1 MNVMNYDRKAL
12 KERAKASL
20 RGTQP
25 RPWKVTLVY
34 LLIASVLP
42 AAVSMIFQ
50 IVGSGGM
57 LSKMIELGSRLDAG
71 YYMDESEVLA
81 ASANI
86 LFPAMATGI
95 LSFFVSILM
104 SLVQVVMGYGYRDYA
119 LKLYRGEQTA
129 VKNVFSGFSLAGR
142 AICTAIMVGIFTFLW
157 TMLAAVLGVCA
168 IMILTMAFA
177 AAGSGTGILTLLVI
191 LLYLGIVACAIFV
204 SYRYSLAPYFILTTD
219 MGTMDAIR
227 ESKAAMRGNIGRRF
241 VLDLSFIGWGLLV
254 AVIVFVVM
262 YGGLFITI
270 LTVGYNMVMSG
281 AIPEYMDAAMSAS
294 VLTQFMGGLYVSAGV
309 GFLASLPLSLW
320 LTAYRGSAGA
330 GFFLVVTGQ
339 DDASAT
345 HRPAPEYIPPQPS
358 DIWNNV
364 PTPPTFTP
372 SAPQPP
378 VPPAPPAPPQPP
390 VISAPPE
397 GPVGPGPDD
406 PIPAAPAPEAPAPET
421 PEAPVEEAPVT
432 EAPAETAV
440 PAEEA
445 PVTETPAETAAPA
458 ADAPPKEED

>member
-57 LSKMIELGSRLDAG
+57 LSKMVELGSRLDAG
-71 YYMDESEVLA
+71 YYMDESEALA
-81 ASANI
+81 AFANI

-129 VKNVFSGFSLAGR
+129 VKDVFSGFSLAGR

-157 TMLAAVLGVCA
+157 TMLAAVLAVCA
-168 IMILTMAFA
+168 MLILTVAFA
-177 AAGSGTGILTLLVI
+177 AAGGSDGLTTLLM
-191 LLYLGIVACAIFV
+191 LLVYVGVVVCAVFI

-227 ESKAAMRGNIGRRF
+227 ESKNAMRGNIGRRF
-241 VLDLSFIGWGLLV
+241 VLDLSFLGWALLV
-254 AVIVFVVM
+254 VAIVFVVM

-320 LTAYRGSAGA
+320 LTAYTGSAEA

-339 DDASAT
+339 DDAPHA
-345 HRPAPEYIPPQPS
+345 APEYIPPQPS

-390 VISAPPE
+390 VIPAPPE
-397 GPVGPGPDD
+397 GPAGPGPDD
-406 PIPAAPAPEAPAPET
+406 PIPATPAPET
-421 PEAPVEEAPVT
+421 PAPETSEAPAEQEGSEAET
-432 EAPAETAV
+432 PAETAV
-440 PAEEA
+440 PAEET
-445 PVTETPAETAAPA
+445 PVTEAPAEAAAPV
-458 ADAPPKEED
+458 ADAPSKEEG

>member
-57 LSKMIELGSRLDAG
+57 LSKMIELGSQLDAG

-177 AAGSGTGILTLLVI
+177 AAGSGTGLLTFLVI
-191 LLYLGIVACAIFV
+191 LLYLGIVVFAVFI

-254 AVIVFVVM
+254 AAIVFVVM

-309 GFLASLPLSLW
+309 GFLASLPLNLW
-320 LTAYRGSAGA
+320 LTAYRGSAEA
-330 GFFLVVTGQ
+330 GFFLVVTEQ
-339 DDASAT
+339 DDGSAVS
-345 HRPAPEYIPPQPS
+345 HSAPEYIPPQPS

-364 PTPPTFTP
+364 PTPPTFT
-372 SAPQPP
+372 SSDSQPP

-390 VISAPPE
+390 VIPAPPE

-406 PIPAAPAPEAPAPET
+406 PIPAAPAPEETAPEQVVKPEETDT
-421 PEAPVEEAPVT
+421 PVL
-432 EAPAETAV
+432 
-440 PAEEA
+440 
-445 PVTETPAETAAPA
+445 ETPAQPEEEERAE
-458 ADAPPKEED
+458 DAPPKEEN

>member
-57 LSKMIELGSRLDAG
+57 LSKMIELGSRLEAG

-129 VKNVFSGFSLAGR
+129 VKDVFSGFSLAGR

-157 TMLAAVLGVCA
+157 TMLAAVLAVCA
-168 IMILTMAFA
+168 MLILTVALA
-177 AAGSGTGILTLLVI
+177 AAGGSDGLTTLLM
-191 LLYLGIVACAIFV
+191 LLVYVGVVVCAVFI

-254 AVIVFVVM
+254 AAIVFIVM

-281 AIPEYMDAAMSAS
+281 AMPEYMDAAMSAS

-390 VISAPPE
+390 VIPAPPE
-397 GPVGPGPDD
+397 GPAGPGPDD

-421 PEAPVEEAPVT
+421 PEAPVT
-432 EAPAETAV
+432 EAPAETAT